1 MLRNTL
7 FGISCLAL
15 AATASADEPDDT
27 TRAEI
32 NQLIAY
38 LQQSD
43 CRFYRNGKWH
53 DSAAAVK
60 HLNKKYRYLLKKGY
74 ISTTETFI
82 SRAASKSSISKK
94 DYRVQCGESDPVTS
108 ESWFSDQ
115 LAEIRN
121 NP

>member
-7 FGISCLAL
+7 FGIICLASVV
-15 AATASADEPDDT
+15 TVSADEPDET

-32 NQLIAY
+32 NQLCTY

-60 HLNKKYRYLLKKGY
+60 HLNKKYRYLLNKGY

-82 SRAASKSSISKK
+82 SRAASKSSISKRVYK
-94 DYRVQCGESDPVTS
+94 VQCGEADPVTS
-108 ESWFSDQ
+108 KSWFSDQ

-121 NP
+121 NR